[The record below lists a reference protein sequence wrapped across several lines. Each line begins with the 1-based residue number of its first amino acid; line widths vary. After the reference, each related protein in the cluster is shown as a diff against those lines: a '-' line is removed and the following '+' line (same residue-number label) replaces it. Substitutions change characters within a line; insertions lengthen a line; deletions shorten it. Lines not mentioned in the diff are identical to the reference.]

1 MTNGHNR
8 GDVRY
13 SKEHDLLVISLGE
26 GRSLYIRGDGTLVPQ
41 GTEQPIPAGSL
52 VNVMHYPQL
61 VLASIVRMVRDGILN
76 QALLTSSK

>member
-13 SKEHDLLVISLGE
+13 SKEHDLLVISLRE
-26 GRSLYIRGDGTLVPQ
+26 GRSLYIRGD

-61 VLASIVRMVRDGILN
+61 VLASIVRMVRDGIL
-76 QALLTSSK
+76 TSSK